1 MLHRTY
7 LSIKSK
13 RSKPNPNGWFLQWSK
28 LLGLPQS
35 IIKRDT
41 NEANANTEKNLK
53 PF

>member
-1 MLHRTY
+1 MVSTMVK
-7 LSIKSK
+7 II
-13 RSKPNPNGWFLQWSK
+13 
-28 LLGLPQS
+28 GLPQS